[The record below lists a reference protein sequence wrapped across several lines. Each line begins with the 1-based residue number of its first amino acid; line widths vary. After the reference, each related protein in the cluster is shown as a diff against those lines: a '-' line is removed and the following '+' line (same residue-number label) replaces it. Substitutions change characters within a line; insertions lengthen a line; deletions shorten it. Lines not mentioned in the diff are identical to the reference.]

1 MSTLAAPEV
10 KAFGAETV
18 ERKAYDIVEALSQY
32 IPIPNDRN
40 RLGFCLYKYMTGQG
54 DAPEVL
60 VKTAKIKITGI
71 PAAELAKKIS
81 ASIESAKK

>member
-1 MSTLAAPEV
+1 MGTLAAPEV
-10 KAFGAETV
+10 KVFGSETV
-18 ERKAYDIVEALSQY
+18 ERKAYDIVESLAQY
-32 IPIPNDRN
+32 IPITNDRN

-71 PAAELAKKIS
+71 TAAELAKKLT
-81 ASIESAKK
+81 AAIESKKS